1 MGTLHELGWCTL
13 STGSIE
19 EAIPLAK
26 QAIRLSPRDP
36 DIGWRYLLIG
46 TVHQLQSRTDEA
58 IVWLEKGRSA
68 IPAAPFHHS
77 HLASAYALIGEPER
91 PAAELAEARRL
102 AGERPFSSIAQL
114 KATRRVWEVPQVRYG
129 KAGMAEQ

>member
-1 MGTLHELGWCTL
+1 VLRTQKRWEEAILEYEMALALDRNLVGALHELGWCKL

-19 EAIPLAK
+19 EAIPFAE

-68 IPAAPFHHS
+68 MPAAPFHHS
-77 HLASAYALIGEPER
+77 HLALP
-91 PAAELAEARRL
+91 
-102 AGERPFSSIAQL
+102 
-114 KATRRVWEVPQVRYG
+114 TR
-129 KAGMAEQ
+129 